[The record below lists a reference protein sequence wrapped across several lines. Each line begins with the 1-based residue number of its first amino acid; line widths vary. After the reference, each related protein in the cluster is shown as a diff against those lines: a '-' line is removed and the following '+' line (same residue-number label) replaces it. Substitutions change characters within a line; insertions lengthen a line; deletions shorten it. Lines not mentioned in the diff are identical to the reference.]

1 MLVTL
6 MKSKLHRATVTQA
19 DLDYEAPSPSTAICW
34 TPPTSI
40 RTSRWMC

>member
-19 DLDYEAPSPSTAICW
+19 DRDRFRSHITDFRPRRRFYRFAC
-34 TPPTSI
+34 
-40 RTSRWMC
+40 